1 MIRNLFL
8 VSFRNLL
15 YNRSYTLLHIL
26 GLTLGITSA
35 LFITMYVID
44 ETGYDN
50 FHTNKSSLY
59 RIITTVVDK
68 DGNEKFYP
76 STQVPMAEEL
86 EAKYAA
92 VERAVRF
99 IRFNRE
105 LFEIP
110 DRNLKFYEEKVY
122 YADPSVFEVFSF
134 PVVAGNPKTALV
146 DINSAVLTESTAKR
160 FFGTT
165 DAIDKTFVSKGTTF
179 NVTAIAK
186 DVPPNSSIEFEA
198 LICSKN
204 FSARWATWTSF
215 APETFIMVAGN
226 STAADVD
233 RALDSVTAANVTPIF
248 EPLGMTIKYFLQ
260 PITDI
265 HLKSDFDAEGGGAI
279 EYVYIFLSIGLFVVI
294 VVCINY
300 INLATARATRRA
312 KEIGIRKSIGSTKGN
327 IILQFVAESML
338 LTMVSL
344 LISVALTFML
354 LPLFNQLAGKNIDT
368 QFLAQPSIILA
379 SIGLALFVGLIGGS
393 YPAFYLSGFNP
404 ALVLKGSISGGTAN
418 ARLRKILVSVQ
429 FAISIA
435 MIICTSIVYD
445 QLNYMRHRD
454 LGFNRDQVL
463 YMQLADS
470 ATMASEPLLRER
482 LKAYTG
488 VVDVASSASM
498 PGKGINYAPMEVDTE
513 DGKTATQGVYY
524 FNAGYDFDKVM
535 GFTIANGRGFS
546 REYASDSTA
555 ALVNEAMV
563 KSLGWKDPIGKRL
576 YGHTRNSNRVDMHY
590 TIVGV
595 VKDFHQF
602 SLHEAIGPVA
612 ILNGGQK
619 VFLNLKVKPDDIHGT
634 IDFISK
640 TWREITNGKPFNYTF
655 LDETFEAQYSAD
667 VKRGQIFTLF
677 SIACLVI
684 SCVGLFGLAAYTTEQ
699 RAKEIGIRKVVGA
712 SMPSIIK
719 LFYSDFLKL
728 IAIGIVIA
736 FPASYFLMDGW
747 MESFAYQA
755 GMSWLNF
762 VMSALVTLLI
772 TMGSI
777 SFYAIR
783 AASINP
789 AVTLKTE

>member
-15 YNRSYTLLHIL
+15 RNRSYTLLHIL

-35 LFITMYVID
+35 LFITLYVID

-50 FHTNKSSLY
+50 FHANKDRLY
-59 RIITTVVDK
+59 RIVTTVEEG
-68 DGNEKFYP
+68 GNQKFYP

-86 EAKYAA
+86 ETKYTA
-92 VERAVRF
+92 VEHAVRF
-99 IRFNRE
+99 MRFNRE

-110 DRNLKFYEEKVY
+110 GRNLEFYEEKVY
-122 YADPSVFEVFSF
+122 YADPTVFEVFSF
-134 PVVAGNPKTALV
+134 PIVAGDPNTALV
-146 DINSAVLTESTAKR
+146 DINTAVLTESMARK

-165 DAIDKTFVSKGTTF
+165 DAIGKTFVSKGTTF

-186 DVPPNSSIEFEA
+186 DVPLNSSIQFDA
-198 LICSKN
+198 LVSVKN
-204 FSARWATWTSF
+204 FSASWASWTGWF
-215 APETFIMVAGN
+215 PETFVLIAGN
-226 STAADVD
+226 STVSDVNA
-233 RALDSVTAANVTPIF
+233 ALDAITAVHVTPTF
-248 EPLGMTIKYFLQ
+248 KSLGMNIKYWLQ
-260 PITDI
+260 PVTDI
-265 HLKSDFDAEGGGAI
+265 HLKSGFDSEGGDAI
-279 EYVYIFLSIGLFVVI
+279 EYVYIFLSIGLFIVI

-327 IILQFVAESML
+327 IILQFVAESMS
-338 LTMVSL
+338 LTLVSL
-344 LISVALTFML
+344 LISVVLTVTL
-354 LPLFNQLAGKNIDT
+354 LPFFNQVAGKNIDI
-368 QFLAQPSIILA
+368 QFLVQPSIILA

-404 ALVLKGSISGGTAN
+404 AVVLKGTISGGTTN
-418 ARLRKILVSVQ
+418 ARLRKVLVSVQ

-445 QLNYMRHRD
+445 QLNYMRNRD

-463 YMQLADS
+463 YIELADS
-470 ATMASEPLLRER
+470 TTMANEPILRER
-482 LKAYTG
+482 LKSHSAII
-488 VVDVASSASM
+488 DVASSASM
-498 PGKGINYAPMEVDTE
+498 PGKGINHTPMKVDTE
-513 DGKTATQGVYY
+513 DGQETTQGIYY

-535 GFTIANGRGFS
+535 GFTIVNGRGFS
-546 REYASDSTA
+546 RDHASDSTA
-555 ALVNEAMV
+555 ALINESMV

-576 YGHTRNSNRVDMHY
+576 YGHTRSSNKVDMFY
-590 TIVGV
+590 TVVGV

-602 SLHEAIGPVA
+602 SLHEAIGPMA

-619 VFLNLKVKPDDIHGT
+619 VFLNVKVNPDDIHGT
-634 IDFISK
+634 IDFITK
-640 TWREITNGKPFNYTF
+640 TWTEVTNGKPFSYTF
-655 LDETFEAQYSAD
+655 LEETFEAQYSAD

-712 SMPSIIK
+712 SIPSIIR

-728 IAIGIVIA
+728 IAIGIIIA
-736 FPASYFLMDGW
+736 FPASYLLMDGW

-755 GMSWLNF
+755 GMNWINF
-762 VMSALVTLLI
+762 VLSAIVTLLI

-789 AVTLKTE
+789 AVTLKSE